1 MYFLILVSSSCNFDK
16 PFSLKVIIKCLVL
29 HSGGIR
35 FPPKE
40 RGFFLTGSRHV
51 SLSCSCYTHT
61 SCITSGVTINKVGL
75 LLARSR
81 AISVWGPNLV
91 QQPVSY
97 LPVKSCLLSDWGY
110 RVNLLFA
117 AVRKNSSKLTF
128 SRSTEVLTVA
138 LATSE
143 LKACAGGIL
152 LRGIILHWQRCSLRV
167 LV

>member
-1 MYFLILVSSSCNFDK
+1 MANTDVTTRVSFQADQVEETPAVSSDMPSAVTDVPVLNF
-16 PFSLKVIIKCLVL
+16 
-29 HSGGIR
+29 
-35 FPPKE
+35 
-40 RGFFLTGSRHV
+40 
-51 SLSCSCYTHT
+51 
-61 SCITSGVTINKVGL
+61 
-75 LLARSR
+75 
-81 AISVWGPNLV
+81 
-91 QQPVSY
+91 
-97 LPVKSCLLSDWGY
+97 
-110 RVNLLFA
+110 LLFA